1 MNSMN
6 INKSNSSQE
15 EIKKFNALADE
26 WWDPNGG
33 FGSLHTLNPLRFEY
47 FNNAAPIN
55 NKICADVGCG
65 GGILTESLSA
75 EAKHVDGIDL
85 AEKALSVAKIHQEKS
100 GIKNIDYHYI
110 DIESFAIAN
119 HQKFDVLTCMEM
131 LEHVPY
137 PSKIIESCTY
147 AVKDGGDVFFSTI
160 NRNLK
165 SFIMAIVGAEY
176 ILNLLPKGTH
186 EYDCLSKPSE
196 LEQWS
201 RESGLTLIDLIGVS
215 YNPLIKN
222 FNLTDDVSVNY
233 MMHFKKTG

>member
-33 FGSLHTLNPLRFEY
+33 FESLHSLNPLRFEY
-47 FNNAAPIN
+47 INNAVPIN

-65 GGILTESLSA
+65 GGILTESLA
-75 EAKHVDGIDL
+75 GEAKHVEGIDL
-85 AEKALSVAKIHQEKS
+85 ADKALSVARIHQEKS

-110 DIESFAIAN
+110 DIESFAKEN
-119 HQKFDVLTCMEM
+119 HDKFDVLTCMEM
-131 LEHVPY
+131 LEHVPV
-137 PSKIIESCTY
+137 PAKIIESCTY
-147 AVKDGGDVFFSTI
+147 AVKDGGDLFFSTI
-160 NRNLK
+160 NRNIK

-176 ILNLLPKGTH
+176 VLNLLPKGTH
-186 EYDCLSKPSE
+186 EYDCLIKPSE

-201 RESGLTLIDLIGVS
+201 RDSGLSLIDLVGVS
-215 YNPLIKN
+215 YNPLTKN